1 MYNIKIFF
9 GRTVLFSLY
18 GLIQLFSFLP
28 TKKPKKKENVIVL
41 TGTFYSKNWIDAHLV
56 PLLTC
61 SSIKHVYIVSND
73 IDYDVD
79 GLDVVKP
86 SLALSSIVGE
96 TLARLITFFICS
108 CKIRPDY
115 IGGFH
120 VLFNGTL
127 AILFSKIL
135 RCRSIYFSVGG
146 ITETLVTGKT
156 ENNFFKFLNGK
167 DQFITSCICKI
178 IACSTRVIT
187 MGNGAKS
194 FLSENGII
202 SSRIHVISGAIDTY
216 KFHPDSSKNKEYDI
230 VLTARLSKVKQVNLY
245 LDIIKRIKEKQVDC
259 RALIIGDGPLLS
271 ELKAYAKLLD
281 IEEQVFFA
289 GHQSDVLSWLQ
300 KSKIYLLT
308 SRSEGLALS
317 MLEGLKVGLP
327 AIVPNVGD
335 LSDVLVNNYN
345 GYLIENH
352 DVEEFSKSIIKLIQS
367 PDSLSEYSANAI
379 ESTRRFDL
387 PCVQQQW
394 NELFIAESN

>member
-1 MYNIKIFF
+1 
-9 GRTVLFSLY
+9 
-18 GLIQLFSFLP
+18 
-28 TKKPKKKENVIVL
+28 
-41 TGTFYSKNWIDAHLV
+41 
-56 PLLTC
+56 
-61 SSIKHVYIVSND
+61 
-73 IDYDVD
+73 
-79 GLDVVKP
+79 
-86 SLALSSIVGE
+86 
-96 TLARLITFFICS
+96 
-108 CKIRPDY
+108 
-115 IGGFH
+115 
-120 VLFNGTL
+120 
-127 AILFSKIL
+127 
-135 RCRSIYFSVGG
+135 
-146 ITETLVTGKT
+146 
-156 ENNFFKFLNGK
+156 
-167 DQFITSCICKI
+167 
-178 IACSTRVIT
+178 

-202 SSRIHVISGAIDTY
+202 RRKIHVISGAIDAY
-216 KFHPDSSKNKEYDI
+216 KFYPDSSKNKEYDI

-245 LDIIKRIKEKQVDC
+245 LDIIKRIKAKQVDC

-281 IEEQVFFA
+281 IEEQVYFA

-352 DVEEFSKSIIKLIQS
+352 DIEEFSRSIIKLIQS
-367 PDSLSEYSANAI
+367 PDLLSEYSDNAI

-387 PCVQQQW
+387 ACVQQQW
-394 NELFIAESN
+394 NELFTAESN